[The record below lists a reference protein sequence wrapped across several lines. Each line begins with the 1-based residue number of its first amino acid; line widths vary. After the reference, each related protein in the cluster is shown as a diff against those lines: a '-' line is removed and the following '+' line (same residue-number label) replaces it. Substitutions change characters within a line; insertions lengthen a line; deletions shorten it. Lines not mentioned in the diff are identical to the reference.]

1 MLRSSFA
8 AVVALSAG
16 AVSPASGLAAPVA
29 AQGLAPH
36 RAIYDIQLKE
46 ASDQSGIESMRGR
59 MVYEFNGSQCTGYT
73 TSFRF
78 VTEIESGDEV
88 SVTDQQITTFED
100 LVTRRFDFD
109 SKSYTDDK
117 LDKGVRG
124 VAAVAG
130 RGIKVELKEPASRNV
145 ELADAKF
152 PAEHMVDLI
161 GQARKGARFF
171 EARIFDGTE
180 DGDKSY
186 LTTTIVGRSEAAKGG
201 DRAGIVE
208 KALAEASY
216 WPVSIAYFDDKA
228 IGDQL
233 PVYTQSFK
241 LYDNGVTRDLTLDYG
256 DIVLSGRLAKL
267 EMLEV
272 AGCK

>member
-8 AVVALSAG
+8 AVLALSAA
-16 AVSPASGLAAPVA
+16 AVGPASGLAAPVA

-36 RAIYDIQLKE
+36 RAIYDIELKE
-46 ASDQSGIESMRGR
+46 ASEQSGIESMRGR

-78 VTEIESGDEV
+78 VTEIESGEEV
-88 SVTDQQITTFED
+88 SVTDQQIKTFED

-124 VAAVAG
+124 AAVVAG
-130 RGIKVELKEPASRNV
+130 SGIKVELKEPASRNV

-161 GQARKGARFF
+161 RQARKGARFF

-186 LTTTIVGRSEAAKGG
+186 LTTTIVGRLEASKGG
-201 DRAGIVE
+201 DKTGIVE
-208 KALAEASY
+208 KTLADASY

-256 DIVLSGRLAKL
+256 DIVLSGRLAQL
-267 EMLEV
+267 EMLEA